1 MGWGEVSARPEAPP
15 GRVVVAGLVEAH
27 RPGALA
33 LPAREQRPVNA
44 LVWWVVAIPA
54 VFTVVIVLFTWS
66 LCVVAGRADDRM
78 GDDIARKAAAD
89 EASLRMVAGVAHLAA
104 EIGVAGSPPS
114 PATPK
119 DGQP

>member
-1 MGWGEVSARPEAPP
+1 M
-15 GRVVVAGLVEAH
+15 
-27 RPGALA
+27 
-33 LPAREQRPVNA
+33 NA

-78 GDDIARKAAAD
+78 DADIARKAAAD

-104 EIGVAGSPPS
+104 EIGVAGSSPS